1 VTVLGIVHVVDDE
14 ASMRTSLARLLG
26 GEGYEVALYA
36 SAEELLAAAGP
47 ALAGCV
53 LLDLRLP
60 GSSGLE
66 VQEQLARKECAAP
79 IVFLT
84 GHGDVPAS
92 VRAMKAGAVDFLQKP
107 VEAECLLAAVRA
119 ALQRDA
125 ARRREDEQLADLRS
139 RAASLSD
146 RQREVWI
153 RVVRGELNKQIA
165 HDLGIVE
172 RTVKLHRARVMAKL
186 RAQSTAELARIA
198 ERLGLPDGR
207 SV

>member
-1 VTVLGIVHVVDDE
+1 MTARGLVHVVDDE

-53 LLDLRLP
+53 LLDLRLA
-60 GSSGLE
+60 GANGLE
-66 VQEQLARKECAAP
+66 VQEQLARRGCPAS

-153 RVVRGELNKQIA
+153 RVARGELNKQIA

-186 RAQSTAELARIA
+186 HAQSTAELARIA
-198 ERLGLPDGR
+198 ERLGLSEGR

>member
-1 VTVLGIVHVVDDE
+1 MTVRGVVHVVDDE

-36 SAEELLAAAGP
+36 SAEEFLAAAGP
-47 ALAGCV
+47 ALEGCV

-60 GSSGLE
+60 GASGLE
-66 VQEQLARKECAAP
+66 LQEQLARTGCAAS

-92 VRAMKAGAVDFLQKP
+92 VRALKAGAADFLQKP

-119 ALQRDA
+119 ALERDS
-125 ARRREDEQLADLRS
+125 ARRREADQLADLRS

-146 RQREVWI
+146 RQREVWL
-153 RVVRGELNKQIA
+153 RVTRGELNKQIA

-186 RAQSTAELARIA
+186 RAQSTADLVRIA
-198 ERLGLPDGR
+198 ERLGLSDGR